1 MKMKRWVSFVLMFG
15 MVMCLSAQGITLSGK
30 VVDREN
36 KEPLAN
42 VIVMLKTVDS
52 KAILQYS
59 TTDDKGLFSL
69 ETSTMEKRMLTFSLM
84 GYETVNLPLE
94 VGKKEYRV
102 SLKQK
107 AVQIKEVMV
116 KAPKIRTKGDTIV
129 YNVSRYADSQDKTI
143 ADVLKKIPGIEV
155 EQSGRIYYNGK
166 TINKFYIEGL
176 DMLEGRYGIAT
187 NTLPQTDVSTV
198 EVMENHQPIKALEN
212 VEFSEQAALNVKL
225 KKDARARW
233 LAVLRAGGGI
243 SPALWKGDLSLMR
256 FSGKG
261 QQMYTY
267 KGNNTGNDVTG
278 QHQQLTVE
286 ELLSRMSGDYS
297 LPSYLSVQTSGASG
311 LDEDRTLFNRTHTFT
326 GNQLY
331 KLGKDYQL
339 TTRMLYA
346 NDRRISGYL
355 SHTEH
360 ILADSLVVTELQ
372 DETRTHTDALT
383 AEATLQANTK
393 SFFLKNTLGVDASWH
408 SGYGVLSGTY
418 PNEEQVNTERV
429 KVNNCLQWIK
439 NIGNRTFTLTSVT
452 SYEHKPQWMEVLRGK
467 SVQHQTIDT
476 SAFYTRTTGSIGW
489 NISSFALSLNAGIAG
504 LWRSMESDLQGV
516 SDTLGILSFD
526 VPFRYWH
533 LYAAPKLQYRRND
546 WVVTFDVPVHYYSYL
561 SDIYLSPRLYVYGE
575 ISSRWLVSLNG
586 QISHQ
591 PTSDNLHYTGL
602 LMRNYRMLQQ
612 GYAQMEKQANRS
624 LGVTLNYKNPIQ
636 AFFANG
642 YASYLYH
649 RNPYLRKQF
658 YQGDYIVV
666 GYLPQTTGS
675 ETFQV
680 GGKLSK
686 GMDWWELVGTLSVSY
701 SDSHSQMQQNG
712 ILQPYR
718 SDIIQAKIDLTSRP
732 AKWMSWEYQLACS
745 RNRLKSDAYESSVNH
760 LKQQFSLSFRPDK
773 SWRFGFSG
781 EHYLH
786 TIAGDYT
793 KNFVLLDA
801 DLSYQ
806 ISSQCEIACRLSNL
820 LNEKRYAYTSFGDLT
835 RSYNEYRIRPFNAV
849 VEVYYK
855 F

>member
-1 MKMKRWVSFVLMFG
+1 MKRWVSFIFMVG
-15 MVMCLSAQGITLSGK
+15 MVMCLSAQSITLSGK
-30 VVDREN
+30 VVD
-36 KEPLAN
+36 KESKESLAQ
-42 VIVMLKTVDS
+42 VIVMLKTEDG

-59 TTDDKGLFSL
+59 TTNDKGIFSL

-84 GYETVNLPLE
+84 GYESVNLPLE
-94 VGKKEYRV
+94 ADKKEYRV
-102 SLKQK
+102 SLKPK
-107 AVQIKEVMV
+107 TFQIKEVMV

-129 YNVSRYADSQDKTI
+129 YNVSRYADAQDKTI
-143 ADVLKKIPGIEV
+143 ADVLKKMPGIEV
-155 EQSGRIYYNGK
+155 EQSGKIYYNGK
-166 TINKFYIEGL
+166 SINKFYIEGL
-176 DMLEGRYGIAT
+176 DMLESRYGIAT
-187 NTLPQTDVSTV
+187 NTLPQTDVSAI
-198 EVMENHQPIKALEN
+198 EVMENHQPIKALED

-233 LAVLRAGGGI
+233 LAVLRGGAGF
-243 SPALWKGDLSLMR
+243 SPALWKGDLSLMQ
-256 FSGKG
+256 FKGNG

-267 KGNNTGNDVTG
+267 KGNNTGHDVTG
-278 QHQQLTVE
+278 QHQSLTIE
-286 ELLSRMSGDYS
+286 EMLACMSGDYS
-297 LPSYLSVQTSGASG
+297 LPYYLSVQTSGASD

-326 GNQLY
+326 GNQLF

-339 TTRMLYA
+339 TTRLLYA
-346 NDRRISGYL
+346 NDRRTSGYL

-360 ILADSLVVTELQ
+360 ILVDSLVVTKVQ

-393 SFFLKNTLGVDASWH
+393 NFFLKNTLGVDASWH
-408 SGYGVLSGTY
+408 SGNSLLSGTY
-418 PNEEQVNTERV
+418 PNEEQANTEKV
-429 KVNNCLQWIK
+429 KINNRLQWMK
-439 NIGNRTFTLTSVT
+439 NISNRTFTLTSVN
-452 SYEHKPQWMEVLRGK
+452 SYEHKPQRMEVIRGE
-467 SVQHQTIDT
+467 SVQHQRIDA

-504 LWRSMESDLQGV
+504 LWRSMESDLRGV
-516 SDTLGILSFD
+516 ADSLGILSFD
-526 VPFRYWH
+526 APFRYWH
-533 LYAAPKLQYRRND
+533 LYAAPKLQYKRND
-546 WVVTFDVPVHYYSYL
+546 WVVTLDVPAHYYSSL
-561 SDIYLSPRLYVYGE
+561 SGGYLSPRLYVYGE
-575 ISSRWLVSLNG
+575 ISSRWSVSMNG

-612 GYAQMEKQANRS
+612 GYVRMEKQASRS
-624 LGVTLNYKNPIQ
+624 LGMTLNYKNPIQ

-642 YASYLYH
+642 HASYLHH
-649 RNPYLRKQF
+649 RNPYLREQF

-666 GYLPQTTGS
+666 GYLLQATES

-686 GMDWWELVGTLSVSY
+686 GMDWWELVGTLSVAY
-701 SDSHSQMQQNG
+701 SDSHSRMQQNG

-718 SDIIQAKIDLTSRP
+718 SDFLQAKLDLTSRP

-745 RNRLKSDAYESSVNH
+745 RDRLKSDTYESSANH
-760 LKQQFSLSFRPDK
+760 LKQQLSLSFRPDK
-773 SWRFGFSG
+773 YWRFSFSG

-786 TIAGDYT
+786 AIEGDYT
-793 KNFVLLDA
+793 KNFILLDA

-820 LNEKRYAYTSFGDLT
+820 LNEKYYAYSTLGDLT
-835 RSYNEYRIRPFNAV
+835 RTYSEYRIRPFNAV
-849 VEVYYK
+849 VEVYVK